1 MKVPGAV
8 SVWCLLSL
16 IFSIYAQDLDPVVN
30 MCIRFDHQCEI
41 PKVEFQARGV
51 S

>member
-1 MKVPGAV
+1 MKAPAAV
-8 SVWCLLSL
+8 FMWCLVSL
-16 IFSIYAQDLDPVVN
+16 IVSIYAQDLDPIVN

-41 PKVEFQARGV
+41 PDWI